1 MKTMKAMAKA
11 VKGRATKKGMAAMK
25 AKTAKK
31 EKPAKPYVEPK
42 VKKGHS
48 MNKGQI
54 GALIEHTSGV
64 KKASC
69 MKVLKALEEAVP
81 KLLAKGTVTLP
92 NIARLKMRTK
102 KATKAGKRMMFGV
115 EMMVKAKPAR
125 KVVKAFP
132 VKALKDV
139 KW

>member
-1 MKTMKAMAKA
+1 M
-11 VKGRATKKGMAAMK
+11 GGMAAMN
-25 AKTAKK
+25 ATVKK
-31 EKPAKPYVEPK
+31 EKPAKPAKPYVEPK
-42 VKKGHS
+42 IKKGHS

-69 MKVLKALEEAVP
+69 MKVLKALEEYVP

-115 EMMVKAKPAR
+115 EMKVKAKPAR